1 MGQPNILIALAF
13 SMFFKIK
20 IENLP
25 LNHMVIRYNMSF
37 GLYLSMPNSTRQHVW
52 VVISVCSSQI
62 YKKRKKNKFDST
74 AMNVNQKLKI
84 YPTNNNQDEL

>member
-1 MGQPNILIALAF
+1 MDQPNILFTLAF
-13 SMFFKIK
+13 SNFKK
-20 IENLP
+20 KELENLP

-37 GLYLSMPNSTRQHVW
+37 GLYFSMPNSTRQHVW

-74 AMNVNQKLKI
+74 AMNVNQKLEI